1 MEFDVD
7 NLITKDK
14 KTIKD
19 EPAKAIGRP
28 QLKEKKS
35 KKLMAYF
42 TENEYK
48 VIVDLAEES
57 GHSLSNFLRLA
68 MVEKLAHKPRH
79 KT

>member
-7 NLITKDK
+7 KLITKDK
-14 KTIKD
+14 KIIKD
-19 EPAKAIGRP
+19 DAPKAIGRP

-42 TENEYK
+42 TEKEYK
-48 VIVDLAEES
+48 VIVDLAEKS

-68 MVEKLAHKPRH
+68 MLDKIIKG
-79 KT
+79 KK